1 MKAFLRNLLGI
12 VFLLTGLFYADSALG
27 QEEKILNYHSD
38 IKLSSNNV
46 LLVTE
51 KIKVEAGGYSIK
63 RGIYR
68 VLPENKSKSNPLKNV
83 SYDIISVKKDGKKE
97 PYHIK
102 KEKGNTVVYIG
113 DNDVLLRP
121 GQYEYE
127 LQYQTVNQVGFFYDY
142 DELYWNVT
150 GNEWAFRID
159 SVSAT
164 IHLPA
169 AAKILQYFCY
179 TGYTGS
185 KEKNCTAKKLSDT
198 VIKWTAANLNPNE
211 GLTVAVGF
219 PKNIIAQPPP
229 PGFWQKNGLLL
240 FAVVISFL
248 LLVYYFITWNKYG
261 RDPDAPTVYPQ
272 FESPDAISPAIL
284 GYVNNEYFKKE
295 FITSSV
301 VNLAVKGY
309 LKINESEKKALFG
322 LIKNTN
328 FSLVKLK
335 NADAS
340 LPAEESVLLSKLF
353 TGSDDLQ
360 LTGTYDPNIKSAVTA
375 FTSSI
380 KSQFYSFINKGNNKK
395 LILIPAVILFVS
407 ILLIALLDRLMID
420 REFPLLLFA
429 AVGGVTLFAIS
440 FSLGFLYRRFFAR
453 MLIVAIIE
461 IGVLLYLSYYVL
473 YKSKDYALNN
483 PIALAILL
491 LFGAAS
497 IMFYIYLIRKPSP
510 EKLKLQSLIK
520 GFEMYL
526 GAAEEQQLQFFNP
539 PRMTPEV
546 FEKFLPYA
554 MVLGVDKI
562 WGEKFNHLME
572 SAAIDTSHQ
581 YKSSWYS
588 GTNLSVG
595 LFSGS
600 LHSSL
605 SNSIIASSTPPSS
618 SGSGG
623 GGSSG
628 GGGGGGGGGG
638 W

>member
-12 VFLLTGLFYADSALG
+12 VFLLTGLSYTGSVSG

-46 LLVTE
+46 LLVIET
-51 KIKVEAGGYSIK
+51 IKVEARGCSIK

-83 SYDIISVKKDGKKE
+83 SYDIVSVKKDGMKE

-102 KEKGNTVVYIG
+102 NEKGNTIVYIG
-113 DNDVLLRP
+113 DNDVQLRP

-127 LQYQTVNQVGFFYDY
+127 LQYQTANQVGFFNEY

-150 GNEWAFRID
+150 GNEWEFRID
-159 SVSAT
+159 RASAT

-169 AAKILQYFCY
+169 EAKILQYSCY

-185 KEKNCTAKKLSDT
+185 RETNCTAKKLSDS
-198 VIKWTAANLNPNE
+198 VIEWTAANLNPNE

-219 PKNIIAQPPP
+219 PKNIISPPAP
-229 PGFWQKNGLLL
+229 PGYWQKNGLLL
-240 FAVVISFL
+240 FAVVIIFL
-248 LLVYYFITWNKYG
+248 LLIYYFFTWNKYG
-261 RDPDAPTVYPQ
+261 RDPDAPAVYPQ

-295 FITSSV
+295 FITSSI

-328 FSLVKLK
+328 YSLAKLK

-353 TGSDDLQ
+353 SSSDDLQ

-375 FTSSI
+375 YTSSI

-395 LILIPAVILFVS
+395 LILMPAVILFIS
-407 ILLIALLDRLMID
+407 ILLVALLDRLMID
-420 REFPLLLFA
+420 REFPLLFFA

-440 FSLGFLYRRFFAR
+440 FSLGFLYRRFFVR
-453 MLIVAIIE
+453 MLFVTIIE
-461 IGVLLYLSYYVL
+461 IGILLFLSYYV
-473 YKSKDYALNN
+473 YFKSKDYTLNN

-539 PRMTPEV
+539 PKMTPEV
-546 FEKFLPYA
+546 FEKYLPYA

-562 WGEKFNHLME
+562 WGENFNRMME
-572 SAAIDTSHQ
+572 QAALDTTHQ
-581 YKSSWYS
+581 YRSSWYS
-588 GTNLSVG
+588 GSNFSLG
-595 LFSGS
+595 IFSGS

-605 SNSIIASSTPPSS
+605 SHSIASASTPPSS